1 MASAIP
7 ANVDPAM
14 LANFPALLPPDGVTS
29 NFVDPYTRGPVITI
43 VGSILIALMM
53 IFVVVRIYTKTCIN
67 RKFHWDDCQPFAE
80 LLLLIAC

>member
-7 ANVDPAM
+7 ADVNPALLANYPAM
-14 LANFPALLPPDGVTS
+14 LPPDGVTS

-43 VGSILIALMM
+43 VGSILIAIMM

-67 RKFHWDDCQPFAE
+67 RKLHWDDCQTSVE
-80 LLLLIAC
+80 LQLLTAC